1 MGRGGMKKLHKSEG
15 RVSRRG
21 VIFGLM
27 FTVAFGV
34 SCFSGAENNATT
46 SASSTTASTTLGGPG
61 PFVIDGVSGEVFEG
75 LSLSNP
81 SGACVEITNSSDVT
95 FRNSRIGPCAG
106 PAIEVEQSE
115 GVFLESL
122 EISDTET
129 GIYVL
134 DSRSISVSGNTFRDA
149 GRNFVQFD
157 KVTGPDNKIVGN
169 AGMNTLGGSNAE
181 DLISVYKSSGTAES
195 PIEVLGNHL
204 SDGGPSRSGSGIMVG
219 DAGGSHIVVQDNVLM
234 NPGQVGIGVAGGS
247 NIRVLDNTVFSTS
260 HPWSNVGIYVWNQ
273 SSGSCAGIEV
283 RGNQVDWTN
292 AVGKS
297 NSKWDGKNCGV
308 ITGWG
313 DNG

>member
-1 MGRGGMKKLHKSEG
+1 MKKLHKYES
-15 RVSRRG
+15 RMSRRG

-27 FTVAFGV
+27 FMVAFGV
-34 SCFSGAENNATT
+34 SCSSGAEERPTT
-46 SASSTTASTTLGGPG
+46 SASAVTTSTGGLS
-61 PFVIDGVSGEVFEG
+61 PFVIDGASGEVFEG

-81 SGACVEITNSSDVT
+81 SGPCVEITNSSDVT
-95 FRNSRIGPCAG
+95 FRNSEIGPCAG
-106 PAIEVEQSE
+106 PAIEVERSE
-115 GVFLESL
+115 GVLLEAL
-122 EISDTET
+122 EISDTDT

-134 DSRSISVSGNTFRDA
+134 DSQSISVTGNTFRDA

-157 KVTGPDNKIVGN
+157 KVTGPDNRIVGN
-169 AGMNTLGGSNAE
+169 TGMNTLGGSNAE
-181 DLISVYKSSGTAES
+181 DLINVYKSSGTAES
-195 PIEVLGNHL
+195 PLEVRENHL

-273 SSGSCAGIEV
+273 SSGSCAAIEV

-308 ITGWG
+308 ITGWD